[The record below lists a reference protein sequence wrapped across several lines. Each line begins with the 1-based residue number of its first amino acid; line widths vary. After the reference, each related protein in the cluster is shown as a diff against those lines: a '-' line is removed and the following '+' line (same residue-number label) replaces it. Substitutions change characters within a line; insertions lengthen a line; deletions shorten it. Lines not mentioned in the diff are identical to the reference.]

1 MEFYEPEESEKK
13 EGFQSSGNWKFW
25 DKGDKKKPDLMNRDG
40 TFGPK

>member
-25 DKGDKKKPDLMNRDG
+25 DKEDKEKPDLMNRDG